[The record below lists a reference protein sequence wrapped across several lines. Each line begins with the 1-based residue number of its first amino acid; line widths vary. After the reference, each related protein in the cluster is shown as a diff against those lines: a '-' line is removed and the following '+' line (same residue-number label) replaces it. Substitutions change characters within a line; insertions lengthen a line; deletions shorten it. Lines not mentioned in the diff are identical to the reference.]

1 MYRALLTGLAIGDAF
16 GAGIEFQDR
25 HWIRQHVDFSTFVN
39 ARHRIAVPSGEGDL
53 FTQNYRAWDY
63 TDDTEMTLGLIHA
76 LLSGE
81 NFTETLLLD
90 YWSREY
96 QKGVAEKGFGRN
108 GHGSMRWYYEGTQ
121 SMEQIRAF
129 QRERAY
135 PGNAPPMRA
144 VPLGFLPSEH
154 INPYAI
160 INADATH
167 PHPKARAA
175 SILVARATEFLLC
188 QQGSQHDLISY
199 CHPHIEGIDAETSDL
214 LLQVDQL
221 PLPSELSDAHYAV
234 LCGPQPIVAPRF
246 LPGINGLPSDA
257 MLTGGAI
264 LYVLKHAQDAFDG
277 LKIAVGVGGDVD
289 SLASVCC
296 GILSARYGLDT
307 LPAFMV
313 EQVEGLAYLR
323 GVGDQMEAAIS
334 PAPAPPYCAPHP
346 PARF

>member
-16 GAGIEFQDR
+16 GAGLEFQDR
-25 HWIRQHVDFSTFVN
+25 RWIHQNVDFSTFVN
-39 ARHRIAVPSGEGDL
+39 ARHRIASPSSEAEL
-53 FTQNYRAWDY
+53 FTKNYRAWDY

-81 NFTETLLLD
+81 PFTEALLLD

-108 GHGSMRWYYEGTQ
+108 GHGSMRWYYEGAQ

-129 QRERAY
+129 QRERQY

-144 VPLGFLPSEH
+144 VPLGFLPPER
-154 INPYAI
+154 INAYAI

-188 QQGSQHDLISY
+188 KQGLSDDLISY
-199 CHPHIEGIDAETSDL
+199 CLAHMEGIDNETSDL
-214 LLQVDQL
+214 LLQVEQL
-221 PLPSELSDAHYAV
+221 PPPAELSDAHYEV

-246 LPGINGLPSDA
+246 LPGIYGLPSDA
-257 MLTGGAI
+257 MLTGCCI

-277 LKIAVGVGGDVD
+277 LKIAVGFGGDVD

-296 GILSARYGLDT
+296 GILSARYGLET
-307 LPAFMV
+307 LPAFMIA
-313 EQVEGLAYLR
+313 QVEGLVYLNS
-323 GVGDQMEAAIS
+323 VGDRMEAAI
-334 PAPAPPYCAPHP
+334 AL
-346 PARF
+346 